1 MIRTLNI
8 VLTFTSVLALVGVYA
23 LKYSVEDT
31 ATAKLALERAIDR
44 QEAELSMLQAD
55 WAYLNQPSHLEPI
68 VVRHAEVLGLA
79 PLKQSQFVG
88 FDVLPMR
95 APPPDPAAIT
105 ELLQSLDAGID
116 PADEPLDPSM
126 LKRRPTFAGDQ

>member
-1 MIRTLNI
+1 MIRTINI

-31 ATAKLALERAIDR
+31 AMAKRALERVIDR
-44 QEAELSMLQAD
+44 QEAELSMLKAD
-55 WAYLNQPSHLEPI
+55 WAYLNQPAHIQPI
-68 VVRHAEVLGLA
+68 ILRHAEVLGIE

-95 APPPDPAAIT
+95 APPPDPTALT
-105 ELLQSLDAGID
+105 ELLQSLDAGVD
-116 PADEPLDPSM
+116 PADEPLDPA
-126 LKRRPTFAGDQ
+126 LLRQRPASLDAN